1 MSVSADRSAELGS
14 TRSDTGYGPRNIR
27 RKNDL
32 IGLFARHRTAANLL
46 MVLMLVAGFFGLYRM
61 TTQFFPDFGIDVVL
75 VSVSWP
81 GASAS
86 DVDSNIVQAVEREVR
101 FIDSVKAVKSSAFE
115 GRASIAV
122 EFEAGSDMQ
131 SALSNIETAVG
142 QVTTLPQDAE
152 TPTVRRIVRYD
163 TLSRILVSGP
173 YSESA
178 LKVYAKQ
185 IRDGLLRRGIDKID
199 IGGGRDEEILVE
211 IKPETLR
218 RLDLTLNEVA
228 QKIRQITQDVPSG
241 DIAGRA
247 ERQLRSVGDV
257 KSARELGRIEIKSL
271 ASGEKILL
279 RDIATVREAFDSD
292 GRTHW
297 RGRNRAIELH
307 AKRTPADDALTL
319 ADEVDRYLAEIGPTL
334 PPNLKLERFDVQ
346 ADLVRSRINLLLE
359 NGATG
364 LLIVLVVL
372 FLFLNGWVAF
382 WVAAGIP
389 ISLAATM
396 LVMWLSGQSVNM
408 VSLFSIIMAIG
419 IIVDDA
425 IVVGEHS
432 EALHRQGYDNT
443 LAAEAG
449 ARRMATPVF
458 CAALT
463 TIAAFLPLLL
473 ITDVIGSIIRT
484 IPLVVI
490 AVIIASLIECF
501 LVLPGHMRHALAI
514 TARRRGRPTRWFAP
528 LFGIHLL
535 WLWPLIPLVL
545 ALRLLVRI
553 LMAFKRGFDRAFE
566 YFRERIFLPIV
577 RTTIRWRY
585 TTVALA
591 LAALIGAASIVAG
604 GRMNFVFFAN
614 PEVDNIFA
622 TAEFSAGTPRER
634 TRAMVE
640 EMERA
645 MRAAER
651 QLTGGENGLVR
662 FSYSVI
668 GFPLGTRPNESP
680 VRGGHVGG
688 MFVQLIPADR
698 RTVLSGQFIEAWK
711 ERIRSMPGLQQ
722 LKIKSATGGPPGRD
736 VDVRLTGASTF
747 ELKKAAEDLKLV
759 LKTIPGVLATED
771 NLPYGKIETI
781 LELTPRGRA
790 LGFTTESVGRQVRN
804 TFEGAIAKRFA
815 RGDEEVVVRVRFPK
829 DRLTSEALDSL
840 HLRAPNGSFV
850 PLGAVVSIR
859 EKRGFARIKSE
870 DGLREVAVTADLN
883 TRVMT
888 TQQAVAEM
896 KKSGLD
902 DIARKYGVEYR
913 FEGRDKEQRRTFKDM
928 QIGAGIGLTLIF
940 IILAWV
946 FAGYLRP
953 LVVMSVI
960 PMGFIGAVLG
970 HYLMGFDLSILSLI
984 ALIGLSGIVV
994 NNSIILVT
1002 VVKERIEAGEPVYD
1016 AIANGSRDRLRAIIL
1031 TTATT
1036 VGGLTPLL
1044 FETDLQARFLIPMA
1058 ITLVFG
1064 LMVATLLVLFVVPS
1078 LIAIQADFG
1087 RIFLGRDPRIS
1098 AASAPAE

>member
-1 MSVSADRSAELGS
+1 MPAPRRPTVGF
-14 TRSDTGYGPRNIR
+14 GPSKMHSKR
-27 RKNDL
+27 DS

-46 MVLMLVAGFFGLYRM
+46 MVLMLVAGAFGLNRM
-61 TTQFFPDFGIDVVL
+61 TTQFFPDFGIDMVL
-75 VSVSWP
+75 VTVVWP
-81 GASAS
+81 GASAG
-86 DVDSNIVQAVEREVR
+86 DVDGSIVQAVEREVR

-115 GRASIAV
+115 GRALITV

-131 SALSNIETAVG
+131 SALANVETAVG

-199 IGGGRDEEILVE
+199 LGGGRDEEILVE

-218 RLDLTLNEVA
+218 RMNLTLNEVA
-228 QKIRQITQDVPSG
+228 QKIHQVTQDVPSG
-241 DIAGRA
+241 DVAGRA

-257 KSARELGRIEIKSL
+257 KSARELGRIEIKSF
-271 ASGEKILL
+271 ASGEKIWL
-279 RDIATVREAFDSD
+279 RDIATVRETFDRN
-292 GRTHW
+292 GKTYW
-297 RGRNRAIELH
+297 RGGNRAIELH
-307 AKRTPADDALTL
+307 AKRAPADDALIL
-319 ADEVDRYLAEIGPTL
+319 ADEVDKYLAEVGPTL
-334 PPNLKLERFDVQ
+334 PQNLKLEQFDVQ

-396 LVMWLSGQSVNM
+396 LVMWVSGQSVNM

-432 EALHRQGYDNT
+432 EALHRQGYDNA
-443 LAAEAG
+443 LAAEVG
-449 ARRMATPVF
+449 ARRMAMPVF

-490 AVIIASLIECF
+490 AVIVASLIECF

-514 TARRRGRPTRWFAP
+514 TERRRGRLRRWFAP
-528 LFGIHLL
+528 LFGIPLV
-535 WLWPLIPLVL
+535 WLWPVIPPVL
-545 ALRLLVRI
+545 ALRLLIRI
-553 LMAFKRGFDRAFE
+553 LMVFKRGFGRAFDF
-566 YFRERIFLPIV
+566 FRDRIFFPLV
-577 RTTIRWRY
+577 RLTIRWRY

-604 GRMNFVFFAN
+604 GRVSFVFFAN
-614 PEVDNIFA
+614 PELDNIFA

-640 EMERA
+640 EMEQA
-645 MRAAER
+645 MRATE
-651 QLTGGENGLVR
+651 QDLTGDKNGLVR
-662 FSYSVI
+662 FSHRVI
-668 GFPLGTRPNESP
+668 GFPIGTRSAAESP
-680 VRGGHVGG
+680 IQGGHVGSL
-688 MFVQLIPADR
+688 FVQLVPADQ
-698 RTVLSGQFIEAWK
+698 RTIQADRFIAAWK
-711 ERIRSMPGLQQ
+711 QRIRNMPGLRQ
-722 LKIKSATGGPPGRD
+722 LNIESATGGPPGRD
-736 VDVRLTGASTF
+736 VDVRLTGASTI
-747 ELKKAAEDLKLV
+747 ELKKAAEELKLV
-759 LKTIPGVLATED
+759 LKTIPGVLTMED

-790 LGFTTESVGRQVRN
+790 LGFTTENVGRQVRN

-829 DRLTSEALDSL
+829 DRLTSEALHNL

-859 EKRGFARIKSE
+859 EKQGFARIKSE

-896 KKSGLD
+896 RKSGLD
-902 DIARKYGVEYR
+902 DIARKYGVDYR
-913 FEGRDKEQRRTFKDM
+913 FEGRDKEQRRIFKDA
-928 QIGAGIGLTLIF
+928 QIGAGIGLALVF
-940 IILAWV
+940 IILSWV

-970 HYLMGFDLSILSLI
+970 HYLMGFDLSSLSI
-984 ALIGLSGIVV
+984 IGLIGLSGIVV
-994 NNSIILVT
+994 NNSIILVM
-1002 VVKERIEAGEPVYD
+1002 VVKERMEAGEPAYE

-1044 FETDLQARFLIPMA
+1044 FETDLQAQFLIPMA

-1064 LMVATLLVLFVVPS
+1064 LMVATFLVLFVVPS
-1078 LIAIQADFG
+1078 LIAIQVDFE
-1087 RIFLGRDPRIS
+1087 RLFLGRDAPV
-1098 AASAPAE
+1098 ADVPTPAE

>member
-1 MSVSADRSAELGS
+1 MSASADRSGEPGS

-32 IGLFARHRTAANLL
+32 IGLFTRHRTAANLL
-46 MVLMLVAGFFGLYRM
+46 MVLMLIAGFFGLYRM

-75 VSVSWP
+75 VSVAWP

-86 DVDSNIVQAVEREVR
+86 DVDGNIVQAVEREVR

-122 EFEAGSDMQ
+122 EFEPGSDMQ
-131 SALSNIETAVG
+131 SAQSNIETAVA
-142 QVTTLPQDAE
+142 QVTTLPQDSE
-152 TPTVRRIVRYD
+152 TPIVRRLVRYD

-178 LKVYAKQ
+178 LKVYAKK

-199 IGGGRDEEILVE
+199 IRGGRDEEILVE

-218 RLDLTLNEVA
+218 RLRLTLNDVA

-241 DIAGRA
+241 DVAGRA

-292 GRTHW
+292 GRTYW
-297 RGRNRAIELH
+297 RDTNRAIELH
-307 AKRTPADDALTL
+307 AKRTPADDALIL
-319 ADEVDRYLAEIGPTL
+319 ADEVDRYLEEVAPAL
-334 PPNLKLERFDVQ
+334 PHNLKLERFDVQ
-346 ADLVRSRINLLLE
+346 ADLIRSRINLLLE
-359 NGATG
+359 NGASG

-396 LVMWLSGQSVNM
+396 LVMWLSGQSINM

-432 EALHRQGYDNT
+432 EALHRQGYDNA

-501 LVLPGHMRHALAI
+501 LVLPGHMRHALSI
-514 TARRRGRPTRWFAP
+514 TARRRGAAVPWFAP
-528 LFGIHLL
+528 VLGIDLH

-545 ALRLLVRI
+545 VLRLLVRI
-553 LMAFKRGFDRAFE
+553 LMAFKRAFDRGFE
-566 YFRERIFLPIV
+566 FFRERIFLPLV
-577 RTTIRWRY
+577 RVTIRWRY

-622 TAEFSAGTPRER
+622 TAEFSAGTPRAR
-634 TRAMVE
+634 TKAMVE

-645 MRAAER
+645 MRATER

-668 GFPLGTRPNESP
+668 GFPMGTRPSESP

-688 MFVQLIPADR
+688 MFVQLVPADR
-698 RTVLSGQFIEAWK
+698 RTILSGQFIEAWK
-711 ERIRSMPGLQQ
+711 QRIRSMPGLQQ

-747 ELKKAAEDLKLV
+747 ELKKAAEELKLV

-771 NLPYGKIETI
+771 NLPYGKIETL

-829 DRLTSEALDSL
+829 DRLTSEALHSL

-850 PLGAVVSIR
+850 PLGAIVSIR

-870 DGLREVAVTADLN
+870 DGRREVAVTADLN

-896 KKSGLD
+896 QKSGLD
-902 DIARKYGVEYR
+902 RIARKYGVQYR

-960 PMGFIGAVLG
+960 PMGFVGAVLG
-970 HYLMGFDLSILSLI
+970 HYLMGYDLSILSLI

-994 NNSIILVT
+994 NNSIILVST
-1002 VVKERIEAGEPVYD
+1002 VKERIEAGEPTYD

-1036 VGGLTPLL
+1036 IGGLTPLL

-1064 LMVATLLVLFVVPS
+1064 LMVSTLLVLFVVPS
-1078 LIAIQADFG
+1078 LMAIQADFG
-1087 RIFLGRDPRIS
+1087 RIFLGRSPHGG
-1098 AASAPAE
+1098 AAPAPAE

>member
-1 MSVSADRSAELGS
+1 MPALPWRSAVGF
-14 TRSDTGYGPRNIR
+14 GPHQVHSKR
-27 RKNDL
+27 DL
-32 IGLFARHRTAANLL
+32 IGLFAHHRTAANLL
-46 MVLMLVAGFFGLYRM
+46 MVLMFVAGAFGLNRM
-61 TTQFFPDFGIDVVL
+61 TTQFFPDFGIDMVL
-75 VSVSWP
+75 VTVAWP
-81 GASAS
+81 GASAG
-86 DVDSNIVQAVEREVR
+86 DVDASIVQAVEREVR

-115 GRASIAV
+115 GRALITV

-131 SALSNIETAVG
+131 SALANVETAIG

-178 LKVYAKQ
+178 LKAYAKQ
-185 IRDGLLRRGIDKID
+185 VRDGLLRRGIDKID

-218 RLDLTLNEVA
+218 RMNLTLNEVA
-228 QKIRQITQDVPSG
+228 QKIHKITQDVPSG
-241 DIAGRA
+241 DVAGRA

-279 RDIATVREAFDSD
+279 RDIATVRETFDSD
-292 GRTHW
+292 GRTYW
-297 RGRNRAIELH
+297 RGGNRAIELH
-307 AKRTPADDALTL
+307 AKRAPADDALIL
-319 ADEVDRYLAEIGPTL
+319 ADEVEKYLAEIGPTL

-396 LVMWLSGQSVNM
+396 LVMWVSGQSVNM

-432 EALHRQGYDNT
+432 EALHRQGHDHA

-449 ARRMATPVF
+449 ARRMAMPVF

-490 AVIIASLIECF
+490 AVIVASLVECF

-514 TARRRGRPTRWFAP
+514 TDRRRGLPRRWFAP
-528 LFGIHLL
+528 LFGIPLV
-535 WLWPLIPLVL
+535 WLWPLIPPVL
-545 ALRLLVRI
+545 ALRLLIRV
-553 LMAFKRGFDRAFE
+553 LMTFKRGFDHAFE
-566 YFRERIFLPIV
+566 FFRERMFFPFVCLA
-577 RTTIRWRY
+577 IRWRY

-604 GRMNFVFFAN
+604 GRINFVFFAN
-614 PEVDNIFA
+614 PELDNIFA
-622 TAEFSAGTPRER
+622 TAEFSAGTPREHTR
-634 TRAMVE
+634 TMVE
-640 EMERA
+640 EMEQA
-645 MRAAER
+645 MRATER
-651 QLTGGENGLVR
+651 DLTGGKNGLVL
-662 FSYSVI
+662 FSYRVI
-668 GFPLGTRPNESP
+668 GFPIGTRSAAESP
-680 VRGGHVGG
+680 IEGDHVGS
-688 MFVQLIPADR
+688 MFVQLVPADQ
-698 RTVLSGQFIEAWK
+698 RTIQADRFIAAWK
-711 ERIRSMPGLQQ
+711 ERIRNMPGLQQ
-722 LKIKSATGGPPGRD
+722 LKIESATGGPPGRD
-736 VDVRLTGASTF
+736 VDVRLTGASSF
-747 ELKKAAEDLKLV
+747 ELKKAAEELKLV
-759 LKTIPGVLATED
+759 LKTIPGVLTTED
-771 NLPYGKIETI
+771 NLPYGKVETI
-781 LELTPRGRA
+781 LELSPRGRA

-829 DRLTSEALDSL
+829 DRLTSEALHSL

-859 EKRGFARIKSE
+859 ERQGFARIKSE

-896 KKSGLD
+896 KESGLD

-913 FEGRDKEQRRTFKDM
+913 FEGRDKEQRRIFKDTR
-928 QIGAGIGLTLIF
+928 IGAGIGLALVF

-953 LVVMSVI
+953 LIVMSVI

-970 HYLMGFDLSILSLI
+970 HYLMGFDLSSLSMI
-984 ALIGLSGIVV
+984 GLIGLSGIVV
-994 NNSIILVT
+994 NNSIILVM
-1002 VVKERIEAGEPVYD
+1002 VVKERMEAGEPAYE

-1044 FETDLQARFLIPMA
+1044 FETDLQAQFLIPMA

-1087 RIFLGRDPRIS
+1087 RLFLGRGAP
-1098 AASAPAE
+1098 AADVPAPAE

>member
-1 MSVSADRSAELGS
+1 MSASADRSGEPGS
-14 TRSDTGYGPRNIR
+14 TRSETGYGPRNIR

-32 IGLFARHRTAANLL
+32 IGLFTRHRTAANLL

-75 VSVSWP
+75 VSVAWP

-115 GRASIAV
+115 GRASVAV

-173 YSESA
+173 YSEAA

-199 IGGGRDEEILVE
+199 IGGGRNEEILVE

-218 RLDLTLNEVA
+218 RLELTLNEVA

-241 DIAGRA
+241 DVAGRA

-279 RDIATVREAFDSD
+279 RDIANVREAFDDD
-292 GRTHW
+292 GRTYW

-307 AKRTPADDALTL
+307 AKRTPADDALIL

-346 ADLVRSRINLLLE
+346 AELVRSRINLLLE
-359 NGATG
+359 NGASG
-364 LLIVLVVL
+364 LIIVLIVL

-396 LVMWLSGQSVNM
+396 LVMWLSGQSINM

-432 EALHRQGYDNT
+432 EALHRQGYDNK

-449 ARRMATPVF
+449 ARRMATPVI

-490 AVIIASLIECF
+490 AVIIASLVECF
-501 LVLPGHMRHALAI
+501 LVLPGHMRHALEL
-514 TARRRGRPTRWFAP
+514 TARRRGRARWFAP
-528 LFGIHLL
+528 LFGIPLV
-535 WLWPLIPLVL
+535 WLWPVIPLVL

-566 YFRERIFLPIV
+566 FFRERIFLPIV
-577 RTTIRWRY
+577 RATIRWRY

-614 PEVDNIFA
+614 PEVDNVFA
-622 TAEFSAGTPRER
+622 TVEFSAGTPRAH
-634 TRAMVE
+634 TKAMVE

-651 QLTGGENGLVR
+651 HLTGGKNGLVR

-668 GFPLGTRPNESP
+668 GYPLGTRPNESP

-688 MFVQLIPADR
+688 MFVQLVPADR
-698 RTVLSGQFIEAWK
+698 RTILSEQFIAAWK
-711 ERIRSMPGLQQ
+711 QRIRSMPGQQQ

-736 VDVRLTGASTF
+736 VDVRLTGASTV
-747 ELKKAAEDLKLV
+747 ELKKAAEELKLV
-759 LKTIPGVLATED
+759 LKTIPGVRATED
-771 NLPYGKIETI
+771 NLPYGKIETL

-829 DRLTSEALDSL
+829 DRLSSEALHSL
-840 HLRAPNGSFV
+840 HLRAPNGRFV

-859 EKRGFARIKSE
+859 EKQGFARVKSE

-913 FEGRDKEQRRTFKDM
+913 CEGRDKEQRRTFKDM

-994 NNSIILVT
+994 NNSIILVS
-1002 VVKERIEAGEPVYD
+1002 VVKERIDSGEPVYD
-1016 AIANGSRDRLRAIIL
+1016 AIANGARDRLRAIIL
-1031 TTATT
+1031 TSATT
-1036 VGGLTPLL
+1036 IGGLTPLL

-1087 RIFLGRDPRIS
+1087 RVFQGRDPR
-1098 AASAPAE
+1098 AAGVPVPAE

>member
-1 MSVSADRSAELGS
+1 MSASANDSGTPGN

-27 RKNDL
+27 RKNDP
-32 IGLFARHRTAANLL
+32 IGLFTRHRTAANLL
-46 MVLMLVAGFFGLYRM
+46 MVVMLIAGFFGLYRM
-61 TTQFFPDFGIDVVL
+61 TTQFFPDFGIDVVA
-75 VSVSWP
+75 VSVVWP

-86 DVDSNIVQAVEREVR
+86 DVDGNIVQAIEREVR
-101 FIDSVKAVKSSAFE
+101 FVDSVKSVKASAFE
-115 GRASIAV
+115 GRATVSV

-142 QVTTLPQDAE
+142 QVTTLPDDAE
-152 TPTVRRIVRYD
+152 TPTIRRIVRYD

-173 YSESA
+173 FSEAA
-178 LKVYAKQ
+178 LKTYAKQ

-199 IGGGRDEEILVE
+199 IRGARKEEILVE
-211 IKPETLR
+211 IRPETLR
-218 RLDLTLNEVA
+218 RLELTLDDVA
-228 QKIRQITQDVPSG
+228 RKIRQTTQDVPSG
-241 DIAGRA
+241 DVSGRA
-247 ERQLRSVGDV
+247 KRQLRSMGDI
-257 KSARELGRIEIKSL
+257 KSARELGKIEIKSL
-271 ASGEKILL
+271 ANGEKILL
-279 RDIATVREAFDSD
+279 RDVASVREAFDSD
-292 GRTHW
+292 GQTYR
-297 RGRNRAIELH
+297 RGTNRAIELH

-319 ADEVDRYLAEIGPTL
+319 ADEVDRYLDEIRPTL
-334 PPNLKLERFDVQ
+334 PPKLKLERFDVQ
-346 ADLVRSRINLLLE
+346 ADLVRSRIDLLLE

-396 LVMWLSGQSVNM
+396 MVMWLSGQSVNM
-408 VSLFSIIMAIG
+408 ISLFSIIMAIG

-463 TIAAFLPLLL
+463 SIAAFLPLLL

-490 AVIIASLIECF
+490 AVIIASLVECF

-514 TARRRGRPTRWFAP
+514 TARRRGPAP
-528 LFGIHLL
+528 LFGPLFGIDLI
-535 WLWPLIPLVL
+535 WLWPALPVVL
-545 ALRLLVRI
+545 AVRLLVRI

-566 YFRERIFLPIV
+566 AFRDRVFVAMV
-577 RTTIRWRY
+577 RLTIRWRY

-622 TAEFSAGTPRER
+622 SVEFSAGTPRAR
-634 TRAMVE
+634 TRAMLE
-640 EMERA
+640 QMEQA
-645 MRAAER
+645 VHAADR
-651 QLTGGENGLVR
+651 QLTGGKGGLIL
-662 FSYSVI
+662 FSYSVV
-668 GFPLGTRPNESP
+668 GRPLGTRPSESP
-680 VRGGHVGG
+680 ILGDHVGG
-688 MFVQLIPADR
+688 MFVQLVPADK
-698 RTVLSGQFIEAWK
+698 RTVLSGQFIAAWK
-711 ERIRSMPGLQQ
+711 QRIPNMPGLQQ

-736 VDVRLTGASTF
+736 VDVRLTGASTV
-747 ELKKAAEDLKLV
+747 ELKKAAEELKLI
-759 LKTIPGVLATED
+759 LRTIPGVPATED

-829 DRLTSEALDSL
+829 DRLTSEELYSL
-840 HLRAPNGSFV
+840 YLRAPNGRFV
-850 PLGAVVSIR
+850 PLSAIVSIR
-859 EKRGFARIKSE
+859 EKQGFARIKSE
-870 DGLREVAVTADLN
+870 DGAREVAVTADLN

-896 KKSGLD
+896 KKAGLD
-902 DIARKYGVEYR
+902 DIARKYGVQYR
-913 FEGRDKEQRRTFKDM
+913 FEGREKEQKRTFMDM

-946 FAGYLRP
+946 FAGYMRP

-960 PMGFIGAVLG
+960 PMGFVGAVLG

-1002 VVKERIEAGEPVYD
+1002 IVKERMDAGEPVYD

-1044 FETDLQARFLIPMA
+1044 FETDLQAQFLIPMA

-1064 LMVATLLVLFVVPS
+1064 LMVSTLLVLVVVPS
-1078 LIAIQADFG
+1078 LLAIQADFG
-1087 RIFLGRDPRIS
+1087 RIFQGRDPH
-1098 AASAPAE
+1098 AAGAPVPAE